1 MQKREQNMLQTE
13 LQLIYQ
19 YSQEIFLLFDRNGK
33 IIDYNQAAKKELG
46 YDDSFNE
53 VSIAS
58 IFRRVIKKDNN
69 KLIINSRYLNYT
81 TETVAYRKN
90 KTCFPVDLRVAFWPG
105 TSKTYG
111 LCIATNI
118 SGRKD
123 KLREIRKLKNELK
136 SMDKFKNDF
145 IANITHELKTPVNG
159 IIGLTNALIET
170 SLKPKQLDLLN
181 MLYSICL
188 KMETIINNIIDYSK
202 LANNNMVLEQREF
215 DFPNF
220 IKSIISMHYN
230 SIEEKGLKLIVNVG
244 EDIPQYVVGD
254 EFRLAQVLNNIISN
268 AIKFTS
274 TGQIAI
280 QIVKVAETS
289 TTVEL
294 FFMIIDT
301 GIGISPEERDQLFK
315 SFTQVDGS
323 STRRYGGTG
332 LGLTISKLII
342 EAMNG
347 TIAVESEKNQGSTFS
362 FNIKLGIPNEKENIV
377 VKEDLEPY
385 DNEIVYLEEDTTV
398 FPEADYI
405 SRIFHK
411 SKNNSI
417 DTEEIHLYNEL
428 EGKPDRK
435 NVADILFDRL
445 EKLIICIEM
454 ESWKKAED
462 NASYIKEMISTENI
476 ELRNICLSLVLA
488 VRKEKKEQS
497 IRILDKLK
505 NKLDEV
511 I

>member
-1 MQKREQNMLQTE
+1 
-13 LQLIYQ
+13 
-19 YSQEIFLLFDRNGK
+19 
-33 IIDYNQAAKKELG
+33 
-46 YDDSFNE
+46 
-53 VSIAS
+53 
-58 IFRRVIKKDNN
+58 
-69 KLIINSRYLNYT
+69 
-81 TETVAYRKN
+81 
-90 KTCFPVDLRVAFWPG
+90 
-105 TSKTYG
+105 
-111 LCIATNI
+111 
-118 SGRKD
+118 
-123 KLREIRKLKNELK
+123 
-136 SMDKFKNDF
+136 
-145 IANITHELKTPVNG
+145 
-159 IIGLTNALIET
+159 
-170 SLKPKQLDLLN
+170 
-181 MLYSICL
+181 
-188 KMETIINNIIDYSK
+188 
-202 LANNNMVLEQREF
+202 
-215 DFPNF
+215 
-220 IKSIISMHYN
+220 
-230 SIEEKGLKLIVNVG
+230 
-244 EDIPQYVVGD
+244 
-254 EFRLAQVLNNIISN
+254 
-268 AIKFTS
+268 
-274 TGQIAI
+274 
-280 QIVKVAETS
+280 
-289 TTVEL
+289 
-294 FFMIIDT
+294 MIIDT